1 MRCRPSALLPAV
13 LLLGCTDT
21 SRLPTDQEPTR
32 PTLDAKLS
40 LPSARDPNVVAISC
54 PSFFI
59 SSSPQGHFNFKK
71 STAQEWQD
79 IVECLGHD
87 DPSLDFV
94 ALTEVMHGP
103 PSLATSLDVL
113 IEPGIHQYVIFDPE
127 TTNPLPGV
135 PAGWTPYLE
144 TVGHKTG
151 GSFGLFAR
159 PPQ

>member
-1 MRCRPSALLPAV
+1 
-13 LLLGCTDT
+13 LG
-21 SRLPTDQEPTR
+21 
-32 PTLDAKLS
+32 
-40 LPSARDPNVVAISC
+40 LPSASDPNVVPITC
-54 PSFFI
+54 PQLLI
-59 SSSPQGHFNFKK
+59 SSSPADHFNFKK
-71 STAQEWQD
+71 GTAQQWQD

-94 ALTEVMHGP
+94 AFSEAFNLPPTTLTTIDFFI
-103 PSLATSLDVL
+103 A
-113 IEPGIHQYVIFDPE
+113 PGVHQYLIFDPE

-135 PAGWTPYLE
+135 PAGRTPYLE